1 MNPASALRFG
11 LIHAT
16 PLAVAPINA
25 ALKSAMP
32 HAQPMNLLDDSL
44 AVDRAAPG
52 GMDVDFSPRFRA
64 LTDYCLAQKVDGII
78 YTCSA
83 FGEAIDQVRRGAT
96 LPMLKPN
103 EAMVEEAV
111 AADMPIVVLATFAPS
126 IASMEVDFREA
137 IGAGGRMPELIGVFV
152 ADAQRLLGEGDGETH
167 DRLIAEAA
175 ARYRGRG
182 RLLLS
187 QFSMARAARAVEAVT
202 GEKPLTSPES
212 AVAKMRRLFPG

>member
-1 MNPASALRFG
+1 MTLRIG

-16 PLAVAPINA
+16 PLAVAPIND
-25 ALKSAMP
+25 ALRAGLP
-32 HAQPMNLLDDSL
+32 GALAMNLLDDSL

-52 GMDVDFSPRFRA
+52 GLAVDFAPRFQA
-64 LTDYCLAQKVDGII
+64 LADYCTGQGVDGII

-83 FGEAIDQVRRGAT
+83 FGEAIEAVRRRAS

-126 IASMEVDFREA
+126 IPSMEVDFREA
-137 IGAGGRMPELIGVFV
+137 IGAHGRMPELIGVHV
-152 ADAQRLLGEGDGETH
+152 PDAQRLLGEGDAAAH

-175 ARYRGRG
+175 ARHKGQG
-182 RLLLS
+182 RLLLC
-187 QFSMARAARAVEAVT
+187 QFSMARAAAAVEAAT
-202 GEKPLTSPES
+202 GETPLTSPQS
-212 AVAKMRRLFPG
+212 AVAKLRRVLLG

>member
-1 MNPASALRFG
+1 MNPAPVRRFG

-32 HAQPMNLLDDSL
+32 DVQAMNLLDDSL
-44 AVDRAAPG
+44 ALDRAAPG
-52 GMDVDFSPRFRA
+52 GMDIDFAPRFRA
-64 LTDYCLAQKVDGII
+64 LADYCIAQKVDGII

-83 FGEAIDQVRRGAT
+83 FGEAIDHVRRGAT

-111 AADMPIVVLATFAPS
+111 AADMPVVVLATFAPS
-126 IASMEVDFREA
+126 IPSMEVDFRDA
-137 IGAGGRMPELIGVFV
+137 VGPSGRMPELIGVFV
-152 ADAQRLLGEGDGETH
+152 PDAQRLLGEGDTQTH

-175 ARYRGRG
+175 ARYKGRG

-187 QFSMARAARAVEAVT
+187 QFSMARAAGAVEAAT

-212 AVAKMRRLFPG
+212 AVAKMRRLFPA

>member
-1 MNPASALRFG
+1 MTLRIG

-16 PLAVAPINA
+16 PLAVAPINE
-25 ALKSAMP
+25 ALRAGLPGAM
-32 HAQPMNLLDDSL
+32 AMNLLDDSL

-52 GMDVDFSPRFRA
+52 GLAADFTPRFRA
-64 LTDYCLAQKVDGII
+64 LADYCAAQGVDGII

-83 FGEAIDQVRRGAT
+83 FGEAIEAVRRTAS

-126 IASMEVDFREA
+126 IPSMEVDFREA
-137 IGAGGRMPELIGVFV
+137 IGPRGRMPELIGVHV
-152 ADAQRLLGEGDGETH
+152 PEAQRLLGEGDAVAH

-175 ARYRGRG
+175 ARHKGRG
-182 RLLLS
+182 RLLLC
-187 QFSMARAARAVEAVT
+187 QFSMARAAAAVEAAT
-202 GEKPLTSPES
+202 GERPLTSPQS
-212 AVAKMRRLFPG
+212 AVAKLRRALLG

>member
-1 MNPASALRFG
+1 MNLRIG

-16 PLAVAPINA
+16 PLAVAPIND
-25 ALKSAMP
+25 ALRAGLP
-32 HAQPMNLLDDSL
+32 GAQPMNLLDDSL
-44 AVDRAAPG
+44 SVDRAAPG
-52 GMDVDFSPRFRA
+52 GMQVDFAPRFRA
-64 LTDYCLAQKVDGII
+64 LTDYCVAQKVGGII

-83 FGEAIDQVRRGAT
+83 FGEAIDAVRRHAQV
-96 LPMLKPN
+96 PMLKPN

-126 IASMEVDFREA
+126 IPSMEVDFREA
-137 IGAGGRMPELIGVFV
+137 VGPGGRMPELIGVHV
-152 ADAQRLLGEGDGETH
+152 PDAQRLLGEGDGAAH

-175 ARYRGRG
+175 ARFRGRG

-187 QFSMARAARAVEAVT
+187 QFSMARAASVVEAAT

-212 AVAKMRRLFPG
+212 AVAKMRRVLQG